1 MKLLL
6 WNKLFSFS
14 NQGELFYK
22 NTRIPYPE
30 YMNSGYLIIRVGGA
44 AQYKHKILYTL
55 YTQKD
60 IFPGD
65 RVDHINGNKTDN
77 SKSNLRNATASEN
90 NCNRRMRSDNT
101 LGYKGIFFRK
111 AKGGVY
117 GWMIK
122 LHGEAVSKSGFKT
135 AEEAYLDRCKN
146 LLKIHGEFANKG

>member
-14 NQGELFYK
+14 DKGELFHK
-22 NTRIPYPE
+22 NTKILYPE
-30 YMNSGYLIIRVGGA
+30 YMNSGYLIIRVGGV

-65 RVDHINGNKTDN
+65 RIDHINGNKIDN
-77 SKSNLRNATASEN
+77 SKSNLRSATSSEN
-90 NCNRRMRSDNT
+90 NCNRGMRSDNT

-122 LHGEAVSKSGFKT
+122 LHGEAISKSGFKT

-146 LLKIHGEFANKG
+146 LIKIHGEFANKG